1 MKSAAYEKVKMK
13 ELTAPNKKVHVGVY
27 IASVFL
33 ILLYLLPIYVMLNQS
48 FRYMTDLTPRLYFPE
63 KWTFDNYIQAFS
75 TPELIN
81 GFKNSI
87 LYVLEVCAIEVVF
100 GGLAA
105 YGLARAGGRL
115 SSALRTFN
123 ICIMMIPS
131 LSLLVGTYSLMVKFG
146 MINKIW
152 ALSLQTAAIGMAGT
166 MFFYTSFIVSIPKD
180 LDEAAAIDGAGIFR
194 TFFQIILPQ
203 LKPVTVTRLIMI
215 AVGTWNN
222 YAMPTYLL
230 TDSRKATVI
239 LIVRKAFSVAAGA
252 VQNVPLACA
261 ECAVALLPV
270 IALYIL
276 LQRYIIEGQLDSVSK

>member
-13 ELTAPNKKVHVGVY
+13 ELTAPDKKVHAGVY

-87 LYVLEVCAIEVVF
+87 IYVLEVCAIEVVF

-131 LSLLVGTYSLMVKFG
+131 LSLLVGTYSLMVKFS